1 MVLEKRPARELTGK
15 LVVTKEGKRIGI
27 VKDLTFEARSG
38 ELIQIV
44 VTNPTSYALSLNL
57 EKARTGEL
65 LIPFSSIIAV
75 GDFVVVSEEDM
86 R

>member
-1 MVLEKRPARELTGK
+1 MALEKRPAKELVGK

-27 VKDLTFEARSG
+27 VKDLTFETRSG
-38 ELIQIV
+38 ELIQLVI
-44 VTNPTSYALSLNL
+44 TNATSYASSLNL
-57 EKARTGEL
+57 EKGKAGEF
-65 LIPFSSIIAV
+65 LIPYSSIMAI